1 MTDES
6 GEYKFTWLPKF
17 TATVERIPE
26 DHRLEFVWAMV
37 LFGTRGVE
45 PDLEWPYDAIF
56 ESIRDD
62 ITYSHRAR
70 RSGASGGRGNRKEP
84 EKAKAKG
91 ASKQNETTL
100 KDPFEAPFAN
110 ASSEPEAKQA
120 NIKEKDKKKNGAAR
134 AAPPPGAAGGAQAPC
149 PRPTSVEAILDRD
162 RAVLERFRRLE
173 REGAAISGFRR
184 AGEEGGADG
193 GVT

>member
-1 MTDES
+1 MAEEPIAGD
-6 GEYKFTWLPKF
+6 EYKFTWLPKF

-45 PDLEWPYDAIF
+45 PEMEWPYDAIF

-62 ITYSHRAR
+62 ITYSHKAR
-70 RSGASGGRGNRKEP
+70 RSGASGGRGNKKEP

-100 KDPFEAPFAN
+100 KDPFKAPFAN
-110 ASSEPEAKQA
+110 ALSETEAKQA
-120 NIKEKDKKKNGAAR
+120 SIKEKDNKKSGTER
-134 AAPPPGAAGGAQAPC
+134 GAPPQDGPAGDRTPC
-149 PRPTSVEAILDRD
+149 PGPASVDSIFERD
-162 RAVLERFRRLE
+162 RAQLANRICKSLSIRTNYRQK
-173 REGAAISGFRR
+173 REDKG
-184 AGEEGGADG
+184 
-193 GVT
+193 